1 MKRSSIFAQAR
12 RGTASC
18 WPTTNPNS
26 MNLSFKIIDSPIGK
40 LKLVASDRGLA
51 AILWEND
58 NPRRVRL
65 KEVVENP
72 THSIL
77 LQTEKELEEYF
88 AGRCNTFSVP
98 LDMDGTKFQKN
109 VWDALANIPFGETR
123 TYGQLAKQLG
133 NPKAMRAVG
142 AANGRNPV
150 AIVVPCHR
158 VIGADGKLTGFAG
171 GLEAKAHLLN
181 LESPKRKVIA
191 AK

>member
-1 MKRSSIFAQAR
+1 
-12 RGTASC
+12 
-18 WPTTNPNS
+18 

-40 LKLVASDRGLA
+40 LKLAARDRGLA

-77 LQTEKELEEYF
+77 LQTEKELAEYF
-88 AGRCNTFSVP
+88 AGRRNTFSVR

-109 VWDALANIPFGETR
+109 VWDALANTPFGETR

-158 VIGADGKLTGFAG
+158 VIGADGKLIGFAG

-191 AK
+191 AADMIHTI